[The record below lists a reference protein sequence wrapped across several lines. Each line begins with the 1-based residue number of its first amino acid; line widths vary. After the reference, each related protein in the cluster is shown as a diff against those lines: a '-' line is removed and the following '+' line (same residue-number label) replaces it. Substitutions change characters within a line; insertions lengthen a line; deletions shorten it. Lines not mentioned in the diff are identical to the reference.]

1 MPKKTITDYVFYKIV
16 CDDCPDYIYIGSTS
30 NFRDRK
36 SGHKRSCNNP
46 NEKNHNIKLYQ
57 VIREYGGWTNWNMV
71 VIDKAEQLTL
81 TDSRIKEEQL
91 RKKYNGNLNMCRAFR
106 SDEEKKEYF
115 KEFYEQNKDKILEQK
130 KEFYEQNKD
139 SILEHKKEYRE
150 QNKDKITKQQKK
162 HYEQNKDKI
171 LEKQKEHYEQN
182 KDKILEKQKER
193 YEQNKDEILE
203 QNKKYK
209 EKNKEKISEK
219 RKEKITCI
227 CGCEI
232 SRPNLSRHLKNDKHI
247 NLMKL
252 QNQEN

>member
-91 RKKYNGNLNMCRAFR
+91 RKEYNGNLNMCRAFR
-106 SDEEKKEYF
+106 SDEEKKAD
-115 KEFYEQNKDKILEQK
+115 KKIL
-130 KEFYEQNKD
+130 N
-139 SILEHKKEYRE
+139 KEYRE
-150 QNKDKITKQQKK
+150 KNKEIIVEKGKEYNELNRDKIS
-162 HYEQNKDKI
+162 ERM
-171 LEKQKEHYEQN
+171 KEY
-182 KDKILEKQKER
+182 R
-193 YEQNKDEILE
+193 
-203 QNKKYK
+203 
-209 EKNKEKISEK
+209 EKNKEIIVEK
-219 RKEKITCI
+219 QKEKITCI
-227 CGCEI
+227 CGCKI
-232 SRPNLSRHLKNDKHI
+232 TKHNLNRHIKNDKHI